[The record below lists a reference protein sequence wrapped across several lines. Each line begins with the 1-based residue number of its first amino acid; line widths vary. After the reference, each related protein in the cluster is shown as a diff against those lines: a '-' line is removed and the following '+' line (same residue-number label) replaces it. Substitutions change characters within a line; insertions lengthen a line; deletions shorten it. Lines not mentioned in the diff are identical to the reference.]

1 MFEVLGHLS
10 TDLPCLSRAP
20 HRLCGRAT
28 RASAAWPLSDW
39 RRSPQGWPSGE
50 AAALQDT
57 GDAGAALASRALE
70 LEAELAA
77 LDRNM
82 MQVGRT

>member
-1 MFEVLGHLS
+1 MWACYSRHL
-10 TDLPCLSRAP
+10 LQ
-20 HRLCGRAT
+20 
-28 RASAAWPLSDW
+28 WPLSDW
-39 RRSPQGWPSGE
+39 RRSPQGWPTARRRLCS
-50 AAALQDT
+50 DT

-82 MQVGRT
+82 MQVTVAP